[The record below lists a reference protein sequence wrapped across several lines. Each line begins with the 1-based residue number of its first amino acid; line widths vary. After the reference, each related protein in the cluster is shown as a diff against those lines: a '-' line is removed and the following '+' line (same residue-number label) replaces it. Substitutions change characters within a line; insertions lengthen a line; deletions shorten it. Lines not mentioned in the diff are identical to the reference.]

1 MEIYHDLVKP
11 FTSAGRASGAPGRY
25 TADMATFLRILL
37 LAVAACTVIAPG
49 LAATVSATQRA
60 LRDQTIFISVQ
71 DKQGKPPASLALTD
85 VTIREDGNAREVLKI
100 EPATTPMQI
109 AVLVDTSQA
118 SQASIADLRDAV
130 RAFGAAIWAQSPD
143 SQIAL
148 YAFGERPTLTT
159 DYTTSAVALGRGV
172 DTLFAA
178 TGSGAYFIDAVIEAS
193 QTLAKRKPARGVVV
207 AFVDENG
214 PEFSNRRHEQAFDA
228 LANARAS
235 LWTITKQG
243 FSNNAMST
251 ESRER
256 GTIIGDVTAR
266 TGGRSAMIF
275 APSALKERFTEV
287 ASHLL
292 GQFAVTYGRPES
304 LIPPERLDVRLTREG
319 YRLHAPRWT
328 NK

>member
-1 MEIYHDLVKP
+1 
-11 FTSAGRASGAPGRY
+11 
-25 TADMATFLRILL
+25 MATFLRILL
-37 LAVAACTVIAPG
+37 LAAVACTVTPPG
-49 LAATVSATQRA
+49 LAASLSATQRA

-71 DKQGKPPASLALTD
+71 DKQGKPPATLALTD
-85 VTIREDGNAREVLKI
+85 VSIREDGNVREILKI

-118 SQASIADLRDAV
+118 SQGSIPDMRDAV
-130 RAFGAAIWAQSPD
+130 RAFAAAIWARSPE

-148 YAFGERPTLTT
+148 YTFGERPSLAT

-172 DTLFAA
+172 DMLFAA
-178 TGSGAYFIDAVIEAS
+178 SGSGAYFIDAVIESS

-235 LWTITKQG
+235 LWTITRQG

-256 GTIIGDVTAR
+256 GSIIGDVTAR

-275 APSALKERFTEV
+275 APSALKDRFTEV

-292 GQFAVTYGRPES
+292 AQFAVTYGRPES
-304 LIPPERLDVRLTREG
+304 LIPPERLDVRLTRDG

>member
-11 FTSAGRASGAPGRY
+11 FTSAGRAPGGPGRY

-37 LAVAACTVIAPG
+37 LAGVACTVTSWGPGAG
-49 LAATVSATQRA
+49 LAAQQRA
-60 LRDQTIFISVQ
+60 LREQTIFISVQ
-71 DKQGKPPASLALTD
+71 DKQGTPPATLALTD
-85 VTIREDGNAREVLKI
+85 VSIREDGNVREILKI
-100 EPATTPMQI
+100 EPATTPLQI

-118 SQASIADLRDAV
+118 AQSSIADLRDAV
-130 RAFGAAIWAQSPD
+130 RAFGAAIWAKSPE

-148 YAFGERPTLTT
+148 YTFGERPTLVT
-159 DYTTSAVALGRGV
+159 DYTTSSVALGRGV
-172 DTLFAA
+172 DSLFAA
-178 TGSGAYFIDAVIEAS
+178 TGSGAYFIDAVIEAA
-193 QTLAKRKPARGVVV
+193 QGLAKRKPARGAMV

-214 PEFSNRRHEQAFDA
+214 PEFSNRRHDQAFEA
-228 LANARAS
+228 VAAARAS
-235 LWTITKQG
+235 LWTITRQG
-243 FSNNAMST
+243 FSNDAMST

-256 GTIIGDVTAR
+256 STVIGDVTAR

-275 APSALKERFTEV
+275 APSALKERFTDV
-287 ASHLL
+287 ATQLL